1 MICSGR
7 TLLLSLASIS
17 LCFHRAP
24 SQEASPAGRG
34 RPLLERL
41 HRLEAQV
48 QRLQEASVAQLQD
61 IALSMDVQFRSLSL
75 HSQAAV
81 QALNHSWAALHGDLG
96 QLRASL
102 RKMQRRGRRVDARL
116 QALGAALT
124 RGNSQ
129 QMQEREARREALSS
143 LARDLRAQQDAL
155 AHLLR
160 LVQSQGAR
168 LAALELPLQRAGP
181 GMAALL
187 WPAHP
192 NSPEPPQGRQTPVV
206 PPEPGHLLRDFTARL
221 EDTQAPRGPGSQGT
235 RAPESHQE
243 NCNMG
248 PVLTF
253 PTASTENAVFLQP
266 GFQAGLRALSV
277 CSWVRTALGRLGT
290 LLSYATEDNDNKL
303 VLHGRD
309 SLRPGSIH
317 LVIGDPAFREL
328 PLQSLLDGHWHHVC
342 VLWASVLGSY
352 WLHVDR
358 SLVATGSGF
367 RKGYEIPAGG
377 SLVLGQEQDRV
388 GGGFDSA
395 ESFVG
400 SLAGLAIWDRVLVPG
415 EVSELATGKALPEGA
430 ILTLANATLEG
441 GVRWASCS
449 CLPLCP

>member
-1 MICSGR
+1 MRKGPLSPAVRMGCSGR
-7 TLLLSLASIS
+7 TLLLSLASVS
-17 LCFHRAP
+17 LCLHGAP
-24 SQEASPAGRG
+24 SQDASPARRG

-41 HRLEAQV
+41 RRLEAQV
-48 QRLQEASVAQLQD
+48 QRLQEVSVAQFQD
-61 IALSMDVQFRSLSL
+61 IALSIDTQFRSLSL

-81 QALNHSWAALHGDLG
+81 QALNHSWATLHGDLG
-96 QLRASL
+96 QLRTSL
-102 RKMQRRGRRVDARL
+102 RKTQRRGHRVDARL
-116 QALGAALT
+116 QALGATLD
-124 RGNSQ
+124 RGSSQ
-129 QMQEREARREALSS
+129 QMQEQEARREALNG
-143 LARDLRAQQDAL
+143 LARDMRAQQDTL
-155 AHLLR
+155 AHLLH

-168 LAALELPLQRAGP
+168 LAALELPLQ
-181 GMAALL
+181 
-187 WPAHP
+187 P
-192 NSPEPPQGRQTPVV
+192 NTTKPPQGRQTPSA
-206 PPEPGHLLRDFTARL
+206 PPGHPLRDFTARL
-221 EDTQAPRGPGSQGT
+221 DDTQAPRGHSSQGA
-235 RAPESHQE
+235 RAPEIHLE
-243 NCNMG
+243 NCNVG
-248 PVLTF
+248 PVLVF
-253 PTASTENAVFLQP
+253 PTASTKSAVFLRP

-277 CSWVRTALGRLGT
+277 CSWIRTAPGRLGT

-328 PLQSLLDGHWHHVC
+328 PLQPLLDGHWHHVC

-358 SLVATGSGF
+358 SLVAAGSGF
-367 RKGYEIPAGG
+367 REGYEIPPGG

-430 ILTLANATLEG
+430 ILTLADATFEG
-441 GVRWASCS
+441 GVRQASCS